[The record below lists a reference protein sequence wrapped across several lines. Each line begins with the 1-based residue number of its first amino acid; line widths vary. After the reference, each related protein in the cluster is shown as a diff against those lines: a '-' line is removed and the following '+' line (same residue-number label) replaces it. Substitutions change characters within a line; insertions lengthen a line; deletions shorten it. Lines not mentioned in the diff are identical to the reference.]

1 MWKGYLFLSKIKER
15 GTFSVKKVYK
25 RVRSLTSGQSLPIES
40 FVEYLPPS
48 SRVSERSYKTIN
60 NIRSWWS
67 CCLVCTVNNKKDL
80 NMSCYQ
86 LDITIGKLEQKH
98 LTFWWITNTW
108 GLAPIV
114 TQIVLWQIKGT
125 AYLQEQANFS
135 DNDEIY

>member
-1 MWKGYLFLSKIKER
+1 M
-15 GTFSVKKVYK
+15 K
-25 RVRSLTSGQSLPIES
+25 RVPFSIKDKRKGHLFCQKGVQKGKGFDLRAEPPHRKFCRILT
-40 FVEYLPPS
+40 PPS